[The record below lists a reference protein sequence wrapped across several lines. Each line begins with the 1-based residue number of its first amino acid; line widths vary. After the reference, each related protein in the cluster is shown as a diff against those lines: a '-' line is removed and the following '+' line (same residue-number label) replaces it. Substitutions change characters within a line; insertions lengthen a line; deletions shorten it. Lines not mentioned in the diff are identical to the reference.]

1 MKKFFKWLGILFGT
15 LALALS
21 VFLLG
26 MRFTDGP
33 IAAFTG
39 GPFSTGILA
48 AAPTDW
54 TYLTDRDLIEFQ
66 TMDPPRSRTVWL
78 AVHEGR
84 LFIVSGYMNSVPG
97 AIWKQW
103 PYYLEDDD
111 RIILRID
118 GNLYEQRLERFMEG
132 PEVVPVLSE
141 LFRKY
146 FAGGGVT
153 GNDSFTSAET
163 VANGDTWIFEVVP
176 QQAL

>member
-1 MKKFFKWLGILFGT
+1 
-15 LALALS
+15 
-21 VFLLG
+21 
-26 MRFTDGP
+26 
-33 IAAFTG
+33 
-39 GPFSTGILA
+39 
-48 AAPTDW
+48 
-54 TYLTDRDLIEFQ
+54 
-66 TMDPPRSRTVWL
+66 MDPPRSRTVWL

-163 VANGDTWIFEVVP
+163 VANGDTWMFEVVP
-176 QQAL
+176 QQAF

>member
-26 MRFTDGP
+26 MRFTEGP

-163 VANGDTWIFEVVP
+163 VANGDTWMFEVVP
-176 QQAL
+176 QQAF

>member
-118 GNLYEQRLERFMEG
+118 GNLYKQRLERIMEG

-153 GNDSFTSAET
+153 GDDSFTSAET
-163 VANGDTWIFEVVP
+163 VANGDTWMFEVVP
-176 QQAL
+176 QQAF

>member
-1 MKKFFKWLGILFGT
+1 MKKFFKWLGIVLGT

-48 AAPTDW
+48 AAPTEW

-163 VANGDTWIFEVVP
+163 VANGDTWMFEVVP
-176 QQAL
+176 QQAF

>member
-118 GNLYEQRLERFMEG
+118 GNLYEQRLERFMQG

-163 VANGDTWIFEVVP
+163 VANGDTWMFEVVP
-176 QQAL
+176 QQAF

>member
-26 MRFTDGP
+26 MRCTDGP
-33 IAAFTG
+33 IAVFTG

-163 VANGDTWIFEVVP
+163 VANGDTWMFEVVP
-176 QQAL
+176 QQAF

>member
-118 GNLYEQRLERFMEG
+118 GNLYEQRLERIMEG

-153 GNDSFTSAET
+153 GDDSFTSAET
-163 VANGDTWIFEVVP
+163 VANGDTWMFEVVP
-176 QQAL
+176 QQAF